1 MSRISYITPE
11 NFTEAQGH
19 LFNSITSGKRGEGR
33 APEDLLNSE
42 GGMSGPFNAWLRSP
56 VLGEAAQRLGEA
68 VRFES
73 TLPPPLRELAILI
86 VAAKWKAQYEWWA
99 HERIAR
105 REGLDEGVIASI
117 KAETS
122 PDFSDPTEAVVYNF
136 ARELLDEGRVSDHLY
151 DEAVELLGEA
161 GVVELVILLGYYT
174 LVSMTLNVFEVP
186 VPSGE
191 DAPFAD
197 IEFIS
202 SFKGIIRNA

>member
-1 MSRISYITPE
+1 MSRISYITPDS
-11 NFTEAQGH
+11 FTEAQQC
-19 LFNSITSGKRGEGR
+19 LFKSITDSKRGEGR
-33 APEDLLNSE
+33 APEELLNSE

-56 VLGEAAQRLGEA
+56 VLGDAAQRVGET

-73 TLPPPLRELAILI
+73 ALPPQLRELAILI

-105 REGLDEGVIASI
+105 REGLDERVIENV
-117 KAETS
+117 KAETRS
-122 PDFSDPTEAVVYNF
+122 DFSNPTEAVVYNF
-136 ARELLDEGRVSDHLY
+136 ARELLDEHRVSDNLY

-186 VPSGE
+186 VPAGE
-191 DAPFAD
+191 SAPFAGP
-197 IEFIS
+197 E
-202 SFKGIIRNA
+202 NP

>member
-11 NFTEAQGH
+11 NFTEAQER
-19 LFNSITSGKRGEGR
+19 LFKSITGGKRGAGQ
-33 APEDLLNSE
+33 APEDLLNLE
-42 GGMSGPFNAWLRSP
+42 GGMSGPFNPWLRSP
-56 VLGEAAQRLGEA
+56 VLGDAAQRLGET

-73 TLPPPLRELAILI
+73 ALPPQLRELAILI

-105 REGLDEGVIASI
+105 QEGLDERIIDSV
-117 KAETS
+117 KTETP
-122 PDFSDPTEAVVYNF
+122 PDVSNPTETVVYNF
-136 ARELLDEGRVSDHLY
+136 AHELLDQHRVSDNLY

-186 VPSGE
+186 VPTGE
-191 DAPFAD
+191 DAPFVGTDARKD
-197 IEFIS
+197 
-202 SFKGIIRNA
+202 

>member
-1 MSRISYITPE
+1 MSRISYITPD
-11 NFTEAQGH
+11 NFTEAQER
-19 LFNSITSGKRGEGR
+19 LFKSITGGKRGEGR

-73 TLPPPLRELAILI
+73 ALSPQLRELAILM

-99 HERIAR
+99 HEKIAR
-105 REGLDEGVIASI
+105 REGLDERIIESL
-117 KAETS
+117 KAETP
-122 PDFSDPTEAVVYNF
+122 PDFSNPTEAVVYNF
-136 ARELLDEGRVSDHLY
+136 ARQLLDEHRVSDYLY

-186 VPSGE
+186 VPVGE
-191 DAPFAD
+191 DAPFIDNEAGKD
-197 IEFIS
+197 
-202 SFKGIIRNA
+202 

>member
-1 MSRISYITPE
+1 MSRISYITPK
-11 NFTEAQGH
+11 NFTEAQQR
-19 LFNSITSGKRGEGR
+19 LFKSITGGKRGEGR

-56 VLGEAAQRLGEA
+56 VLGEAAQRVGEA

-73 TLPPPLRELAILI
+73 ALPPQLRELAILV

-105 REGLDEGVIASI
+105 REGLDEGVIESV
-117 KAETS
+117 KAETL
-122 PDFSDPTEAVVYNF
+122 PDFSNSTESVVYNF
-136 ARELLDEGRVSDHLY
+136 ARELLDEHRVSGHLY
-151 DEAVELLGEA
+151 DEAVELLGET

-186 VPSGE
+186 VPVGE
-191 DAPFAD
+191 DAPFID
-197 IEFIS
+197 RTET
-202 SFKGIIRNA
+202 

>member
-11 NFTEAQGH
+11 NFTEAQQH
-19 LFNSITSGKRGEGR
+19 LFESITGGKRGEGR
-33 APEDLLNSE
+33 APEDLLTAE

-56 VLGEAAQRLGEA
+56 VLGDAAQRLGEA

-73 TLPPPLRELAILI
+73 TLPPQLRELAILI

-105 REGLDEGVIASI
+105 REGLDEGVIASV

-122 PDFSDPTEAVVYNF
+122 PDFSNPIEGLVYNF
-136 ARELLDEGRVSDHLY
+136 ARELLDQHRVSDHLY

-186 VPSGE
+186 VPSGA

-202 SFKGIIRNA
+202 

>member
-56 VLGEAAQRLGEA
+56 VLGDAAQRLGET

-73 TLPPPLRELAILI
+73 ALPPQLRELAILI

-105 REGLDEGVIASI
+105 REGLDDQIIESI
-117 KAETS
+117 KAETPPELS
-122 PDFSDPTEAVVYNF
+122 NPTEALVYNF
-136 ARELLDEGRVSDHLY
+136 ARELLGEGRVSDHLY
-151 DEAVELLGEA
+151 DEAVELLDEA
-161 GVVELVILLGYYT
+161 GVTELVILLGYYT

-186 VPSGE
+186 VPASE
-191 DAPFAD
+191 SAPFAD

-202 SFKGIIRNA
+202 

>member
-11 NFTEAQGH
+11 NFTEAQEH
-19 LFNSITSGKRGEGR
+19 LFKSITGGKRGEGR

-42 GGMSGPFNAWLRSP
+42 GGMSGPFNAWLRTP
-56 VLGEAAQRLGEA
+56 VLGDAAQRLGET

-73 TLPPPLRELAILI
+73 TLPPQLRELAILI

-105 REGLDEGVIASI
+105 REGLDDQIIESI
-117 KAETS
+117 KAETPPELS
-122 PDFSDPTEAVVYNF
+122 NPTEAVVYNF

-151 DEAVELLGEA
+151 NEAVELLGEA
-161 GVVELVILLGYYT
+161 KVVELVILLGYYT

-186 VPSGE
+186 VPAGE
-191 DAPFAD
+191 SAPFTD

-202 SFKGIIRNA
+202 

>member
-11 NFTEAQGH
+11 NFTEAQQH
-19 LFNSITSGKRGEGR
+19 LFKSITGGKRGEGR

-56 VLGEAAQRLGEA
+56 ILGEAAQRLGET

-73 TLPPPLRELAILI
+73 TLPPQLRELAILI

-105 REGLDEGVIASI
+105 REGLDDQIIESV
-117 KAETS
+117 KAETA
-122 PDFSDPTEAVVYNF
+122 PAFSNPTEAVVHNF
-136 ARELLDEGRVSDHLY
+136 ARELLGEGRVSDNLY
-151 DEAVELLGEA
+151 DEAVELLSEA
-161 GVVELVILLGYYT
+161 GVTELVILLGYYT

-186 VPSGE
+186 VRSGE
-191 DAPFAD
+191 DAPFVGT
-197 IEFIS
+197 E
-202 SFKGIIRNA
+202 NP